1 MHWLL
6 RFDTKM
12 KPCPGILFLLLLVS
26 PVLEASDKELLRKEA
41 SLNAALTQTDMN
53 LRSGEIAECLDRKL
67 VRLEERIKK
76 DLDKD
81 ALALFEEASLK
92 WRAYRDAQINSEGDV
107 YRGGS
112 MRPLI
117 QSLAFIR
124 LTNDRL
130 STLQKM
136 NPEGKYKAD

>member
-1 MHWLL
+1 M
-6 RFDTKM
+6 
-12 KPCPGILFLLLLVS
+12 
-26 PVLEASDKELLRKEA
+26 
-41 SLNAALTQTDMN
+41 
-53 LRSGEIAECLDRKL
+53 
-67 VRLEERIKK
+67 
-76 DLDKD
+76 
-81 ALALFEEASLK
+81 FEEASLK

>member
-1 MHWLL
+1 M
-6 RFDTKM
+6 
-12 KPCPGILFLLLLVS
+12 ILPIYGYGE
-26 PVLEASDKELLRKEA
+26 PVLRKVCEDITTEYPNLKE
-41 SLNAALTQTDMN
+41 T
-53 LRSGEIAECLDRKL
+53 IANMYDTM
-67 VRLEERIKK
+67 
-76 DLDKD
+76 
-81 ALALFEEASLK
+81 
-92 WRAYRDAQINSEGDV
+92 YHAQINSEGDV

-124 LTNDRL
+124 LTNERL